1 MITNISK
8 KVICVKDIPS
18 NIIEEAFF
26 ILKSEANS
34 SKNEKIKVN
43 RREIAT
49 KEAEVFLEEYM
60 KKIEKEKQ
68 YKDKKSTLM
77 SKIFGILLIA
87 IGLITISMILI
98 SLVIN

>member
-1 MITNISK
+1 MITNINK

-26 ILKSEANS
+26 ILKSEVNS
-34 SKNEKIKVN
+34 PKNEKTKIN
-43 RREIAT
+43 RKEIAT
-49 KEAEVFLEEYM
+49 REAEVFLEEYM
-60 KKIEKEKQ
+60 KKFEKENQ

-77 SKIFGILLIA
+77 NKIFGVLLIA